1 MGYGQTWGLAPPCP
15 TNRCKFFYG
24 KIIYKWYIYVPF
36 PYFQYRTVYV
46 YIYIYTRKTPV
57 SPSPKLSFV
66 PFCSSCRRNA
76 FFSMFKF
83 KKMHFD
89 LRPPM
94 NLSMSILC
102 GRRSFLWPWK
112 KKCTWTLKSTI
123 ISVRLANWTFG
134 TFGTVPGK
142 TEHSQT
148 NLNAHLSECSK
159 QAHFF
164 PFMPI
169 IAAGG
174 HETS

>member
-1 MGYGQTWGLAPPCP
+1 MFDFDSREEILWAMVKPGVWRHHVLLIDASSFMGKSSI
-15 TNRCKFFYG
+15 ND
-24 KIIYKWYIYVPF
+24 IYVPF
-36 PYFQYRTVYV
+36 PYFQYRTV

-102 GRRSFLWPWK
+102 GRRSFL
-112 KKCTWTLKSTI
+112 
-123 ISVRLANWTFG
+123 
-134 TFGTVPGK
+134 
-142 TEHSQT
+142 
-148 NLNAHLSECSK
+148 
-159 QAHFF
+159 
-164 PFMPI
+164 
-169 IAAGG
+169 
-174 HETS
+174 